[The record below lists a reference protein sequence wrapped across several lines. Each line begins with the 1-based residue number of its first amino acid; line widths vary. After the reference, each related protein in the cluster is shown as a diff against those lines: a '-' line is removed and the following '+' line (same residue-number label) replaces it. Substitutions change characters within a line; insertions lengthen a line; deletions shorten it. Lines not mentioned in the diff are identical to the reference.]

1 MIKPMSN
8 LISNGCRNPHWDESQ
23 ILLVKGTTWM
33 VISPLVMAN
42 LPVWM
47 VKCNVL
53 MVKCKLLMVKSNPY
67 FLKIICFFHL
77 WWLKHSYWW
86 SKSTDLKIR
95 SWILRGFLPRI
106 PLVET
111 VRWFKSAEELW
122 DALAKIQRCQVRQM
136 CTTCFFFLFSKETW
150 SLAMEKMV
158 GVRLSSQ
165 TCVFIPGNMSSCS
178 QNRDCGNQANHFNPQ
193 SLWWLHAICVWI
205 IPIYL

>member
-1 MIKPMSN
+1 MSN

-67 FLKIICFFHL
+67 FLKIICFFP
-77 WWLKHSYWW
+77 
-86 SKSTDLKIR
+86 
-95 SWILRGFLPRI
+95 FVM
-106 PLVET
+106 VET
-111 VRWFKSAEELW
+111 QLLMVKIHWSQDKIVNSPWFFAQNPIGWDGQVVQISAGTLGCLGE
-122 DALAKIQRCQVRQM
+122 DPK
-136 CTTCFFFLFSKETW
+136 FSKETW